1 MTFAHDP
8 SLDFDLHQDNANPS
22 GLVEVGDK
30 FYVFDSADR
39 KIYVYTKAGV
49 RIPAEDSGVL
59 SIRTRTEL
67 AQRFTERFAGIGS
80 VGNFI
85 WAIGETTNRSRS
97 SYAYYYWQFVP
108 NIGRGISFGRRTAI
122 TSGTSTRFSFDTVF
136 SINNS
141 NYLIDSRADGIF
153 HISNI
158 GGSPLFSLASQT
170 TAPNAAA
177 ASGDKVYI
185 GDANNGMVFVYQ
197 LQSSGFVHLPDEAL
211 NLNRLTG
218 ATVQIEGLA
227 ISDDQL
233 FVLDRSSDKV
243 YGFGPPQPGSQVRLG
258 GLTVLAAPTAKLPD
272 PSATIR
278 MGGVSIDA
286 ALRLGRPA
294 QVAAETRLGGLA
306 ITAEPTVG
314 IPPPSRFATPFAH
327 VTADRFS
334 IDRTVIEEPDSM
346 AGEGDR
352 LYILDWL
359 NRRVTVYLT
368 DGTRQSSQDFTL
380 DDAHRLPRS
389 ITVVEGIIYI
399 ADGSRKVFAYNRA
412 GVRQPDLEFALDP
425 ENGSIAGLT
434 TARGIRFYVGDWD
447 DDMIYAHTIAGERIP
462 DEDFPLHE
470 ANADPGAMTAI
481 GNRLYVSDTFGGG
494 IVGGQQRTIFVYSTG
509 GRALEREF
517 ISTGN
522 APRFP
527 VGIWGEGPNLWI
539 LDSGA
544 VYHWA
549 QPHAATRLGGLTVQ
563 AAPSERLP
571 SASVRLGGLTVQAA
585 LAGLRRGQAE
595 FVVDALI
602 SYLRRALPAAWD
614 DTNRVQ
620 PADRRFALST
630 EEGYRPYT
638 IQTLPVLTGRVY
650 PVVSVAVLRYTQDEA
665 NFGGSE
671 NIWEYEV
678 AIEVA
683 DNILINRRGDE
694 VSSFLAAQSNPENL
708 HRLVSRHAESI
719 RDALEADYTVGGSF
733 ITTFVEEINLS
744 GVITQD
750 QSHVQ
755 AAALDVTVRS
765 QHLAKGV

>member
-1 MTFAHDP
+1 MTFAHQSD
-8 SLDFDLHQDNANPS
+8 LDFNLGAVVDNP
-22 GLVEVGDK
+22 VG
-30 FYVFDSADR
+30 VAADDTY
-39 KIYVYTKAGV
+39 IYVWDRTDKRLYVYNKAGV
-49 RIPAEDSGVL
+49 RQQAREL
-59 SIRTRTEL
+59 SIAGLSVNAIDVDDTYLYVNTGGLNASLRVYNKVGGQRQESREFDFTSTINAHAL
-67 AQRFTERFAGIGS
+67 AIDGTNAYITDIS
-80 VGNFI
+80 
-85 WAIGETTNRSRS
+85 TNRL
-97 SYAYYYWQFVP
+97 YAF
-108 NIGRGISFGRRTAI
+108 A
-122 TSGTSTRFSFDTVF
+122 
-136 SINNS
+136 
-141 NYLIDSRADGIF
+141 LADGSRQESLEF
-153 HISNI
+153 AFRDAPTL
-158 GGSPLFSLASQT
+158 GSSWAWIPYLALDDTYFYGLRERNTVVDQVEVYTRAGVFQSDQT
-170 TAPNAAA
+170 IDV
-177 ASGDKVYI
+177 G
-185 GDANNGMVFVYQ
+185 
-197 LQSSGFVHLPDEAL
+197 
-211 NLNRLTG
+211 TG
-218 ATVQIEGLA
+218 ALSSPTGITKDGDRL
-227 ISDDQL
+227 L
-233 FVLDRSSDKV
+233 VLQRIAGPQHVIQV
-243 YGFGPPQPGSQVRLG
+243 YTQPVGTQVRLG

-314 IPPPSRFATPFAH
+314 IPPPARFATPFVH
-327 VTADRFS
+327 VPADQFS

-447 DDMIYAHTIAGERIP
+447 DDLVRVHTITGERIP

-481 GNRLYVSDTFGGG
+481 GNRLYVADAFGGG
-494 IVGGQQRTIFVYSTG
+494 MVDGQQRTIFVYSTG

-517 ISTGN
+517 INTGN
-522 APRFP
+522 RPLYPA
-527 VGIWGEGPNLWI
+527 GIWGEGPNLWI

-650 PVVSVAVLRYTQDEA
+650 PVVSVAVLRYTQDDA